1 MGLDDNNNYYANV
14 SVPNV
19 ISLCSCIATGQSSTP
34 FRVNPTPEHLLK
46 GEIMNN
52 LILLAL
58 TGRGGGR
65 TPLLVSFQNPWRF
78 HTL

>member
-58 TGRGGGR
+58 TGRGGG
-65 TPLLVSFQNPWRF
+65 LLYLCPFKILYWRF